1 MAVTDKRISTL
12 SDKTEYYA
20 IDVFRIIAALAVMTI
35 HVEPFI
41 DISSNLNLWDKN
53 VPARLAVPFFLLT
66 TGYFI
71 HSKIKSRDKVLS
83 YVKHIIQLYLVYYI
97 IYTPLMICLQLNSG
111 KTLKKG
117 ILTLVKEFFLA
128 GSLHLW
134 YFLGTAVGV
143 LLLYCLINLTKLSNK
158 QIMAVVIVFYIIGVI
173 GNAYK
178 APMMQIDEIENVL
191 SKYYLI
197 FKTTRNGLFFCLPYL
212 FIGYYIRENG
222 HKIKKHKYGLYSF
235 IFFVLMNFEVMQLCS
250 KYEIKGIDMTFT
262 LMPAAVFMFLMLLFI
277 ETPKVNTARA
287 SHYRRLSLLIFCF
300 HRFFEKTLILIL
312 NNLFGFEV
320 NSIVYFIIVLAL
332 TVLSAEIVMA
342 LSNKKPFQWLKILY

>member
-1 MAVTDKRISTL
+1 MSVTDKRISTL
-12 SDKTEYYA
+12 SDKTEYYS

-134 YFLGTAVGV
+134 YFLGAAVGV

-158 QIMAVVIVFYIIGVI
+158 QIMAVVIVFYIIGVL

-178 APMMQIDEIENVL
+178 APLMQIDVIENVL

-235 IFFVLMNFEVMQLCS
+235 IFFVLMNFEVILLCT
-250 KYEIKGIDMTFT
+250 KFKVKAMDMTFM

-300 HRFFEKTLILIL
+300 HQLINKGLFLIFKKIIKLEINSLAFFILVLVIT
-312 NNLFGFEV
+312 V
-320 NSIVYFIIVLAL
+320 VLA
-332 TVLSAEIVMA
+332 EIIMA
-342 LSNKKPFQWLKILY
+342 LSNKKPFKWLKILY